1 MEIKKKDKTSS
12 KKKKANTKKS
22 EFSSIKFSIIKIIM
36 AFVFVV
42 VLIFEVFSYNNIMN
56 YNESSL
62 VGAML
67 NQARY
72 NQVLY
77 SNNLTRYNLSEIII
91 GDKNSFYRN
100 NIAQVQILDN
110 SATVLFDS
118 LASSQTGKKIDSSD
132 VNKAKDGEY
141 AYQKNYNTSTNEQTI
156 SLSYPIT
163 NNQKQIGILRLI
175 SSMDMVHDIVNKQM
189 RVYLLFGL
197 LTLIL
202 TFFVSVYA
210 AERWISPIKALTKIG
225 EKLAA
230 YDFDAKAD
238 DSGNNEISEL
248 ASTLNFMSENI
259 IKREDM
265 KNEFISSVSHEL
277 RTPLTSIKGWAIT
290 LQSKDIQKNEDM
302 LNQGLSIIESE
313 GERLS
318 MMVED
323 LLDFSRL
330 SSSNFEYHKE
340 NLNIVNLVKEVHTQ
354 LYPRAVNDKINFTF
368 FSSYDELLINADK
381 NRMKEVFIN
390 IIDNAIKFTPENGD
404 IDVYIT
410 TDNKDINITVK
421 DTGEGIKED
430 EIAFVSSKFY
440 KGSSSKSQT
449 GLGLS
454 ICEEIVKAHK
464 GRLIIKSKYTE
475 GTSVSVILPRILN
488 DEEN

>member
-1 MEIKKKDKTSS
+1 MEINKEKSSKNKDKTV
-12 KKKKANTKKS
+12 KKS
-22 EFSSIKFSIIKIIM
+22 KFSSIKFSIIKIIM
-36 AFVFVV
+36 FFCFIV
-42 VLIFEVFSYNNIMN
+42 VLVFEVFSYNSILS
-56 YNESSL
+56 YYESSL

-72 NQVLY
+72 NHVLY
-77 SNNLTRYNLSEIII
+77 SNNLSRYNLSEIII

-100 NIAQVQILDN
+100 NVSQVQILDN
-110 SATVLFDS
+110 SGTVLFDS
-118 LASSQTGKKIDSSD
+118 LASSQTGTKVVSTD
-132 VNKAKDGEY
+132 VSKSKDGQY
-141 AYQKNYNTSTNEQTI
+141 AYQKNYNNKTKQETI

-163 NNQKQIGILRLI
+163 DNQKQIGILRLT
-175 SSMDMVHDIVNKQM
+175 SSMDKVHDIVNKQM
-189 RVYLLFGL
+189 RIYILFGL
-197 LTLIL
+197 LTLVI

-210 AERWISPIKALTKIG
+210 AERWTYPIKALTKVG
-225 EKLAA
+225 EKLAQG
-230 YDFDAKAD
+230 DFKAKAD
-238 DSGNNEISEL
+238 ESGNNEISEL

-302 LNQGLSIIESE
+302 LNQGLTIIENE

-318 MMVED
+318 LMVED

-340 NLNIVNLVKEVHTQ
+340 KLNIVNLVKEVHTQ
-354 LYPRAVNDKINFTF
+354 LYPRAVNEKINFSF
-368 FSSYDELLINADK
+368 LSSYDELIIYADK

-390 IIDNAIKFTPENGD
+390 IIDNAIKFTPEDGD
-404 IDVYIT
+404 IDIIIT
-410 TDNKDINITVK
+410 TDKDDINITVK
-421 DTGEGIKED
+421 DTGEGIKDD

-464 GRLIIKSKYTE
+464 GKLIIKSKYTE
-475 GTSVSVILPRILN
+475 GTAVTVILPRISN
-488 DEEN
+488 DEED